1 MYVRSFS
8 DHRLQYTSKLKII
21 SREYVEYDITRGVIR
36 TKKSAPEQKSAPGGK
51 KALPGAK
58 KSAPGST

>member
-21 SREYVEYDITRGVIR
+21 SREYVEYDISVVETEVESKNHLPTYRRGR
-36 TKKSAPEQKSAPGGK
+36 G
-51 KALPGAK
+51 
-58 KSAPGST
+58 

>member
-21 SREYVEYDITRGVIR
+21 SREYVEYDISVVETEVESKNHLRTVEVGASTTR
-36 TKKSAPEQKSAPGGK
+36 EQRK
-51 KALPGAK
+51 
-58 KSAPGST
+58 